1 MEQNPVTRRE
11 FFRAVVGSAAA
22 TGLAGN
28 AASSFKDTW

>member
-22 TGLAGN
+22 AGLAGTE
-28 AASSFKDTW
+28 ASFFKDKW